1 MDLEEKTK
9 NNINSI
15 IMNMNDNSKNNMQTQ
30 VNIEINM
37 LNDTEYDNFLFS
49 EYGIESWHM

>member
-49 EYGIESWHM
+49 EYGIES